1 MSMKKLVFH
10 YFIFYL
16 CSINRAG
23 GFAPWIYTGKRE
35 RGGGTKNPPRP
46 AFGQRRV
53 KAREGSRV
61 KALQNPVRMAAADRF
76 EIGAWISSSSPSC
89 FPWSPFPISQSN
101 YPGFLPD

>member
-1 MSMKKLVFH
+1 M
-10 YFIFYL
+10 
-16 CSINRAG
+16 
-23 GFAPWIYTGKRE
+23 
-35 RGGGTKNPPRP
+35 
-46 AFGQRRV
+46 
-53 KAREGSRV
+53 